1 MNLCNVAPSYNYEVI
16 VIGAGPAGSLAAAE
30 AARAGKSVLI
40 VEKDTEV
47 GIPEHCG
54 GLVST
59 SGLKNLIDDYSVIK
73 KKIDKGVLIVKGRS
87 FDFSFK
93 KSNLVEIDRQLLD
106 KKLASLAI
114 KEGSD
119 IVLGSYAFYK
129 KENNVNLVYVKG
141 KKLSAKY
148 VINAGGNA
156 YYPKK
161 EGKILATQFLFAL
174 KNGNYDGVA
183 IYINKELMPQMFGWY
198 IPYDEGLA
206 KVGAPGSTD
215 VALLVAKKI
224 LNNLNLNGEPIKIMS
239 SYLING
245 GPVFKNNTNDYALI
259 GDAGGQTK
267 PTTGGGIIFGGIGG
281 KIAGKLVAEDAL
293 GKYNEEYY
301 ERGPGKDLINQVKIK
316 DVYNALNDSA
326 IYKIVEVLHKNDV
339 SFSGDEFDFHSK
351 FIKRILGDPLLALKV
366 AEAIPSV
373 VLSYLKSLFFS

>member
-1 MNLCNVAPSYNYEVI
+1 LVPSYNYEVI

-30 AARAGKSVLI
+30 AARAGKSVLV

-59 SGLKNLIDDYSVIK
+59 SGLKKVIDDNSIIK
-73 KKIDKGVLIVKGRS
+73 KKIDKGAFIVKDQF
-87 FDFSFK
+87 FDFSFE
-93 KSNLVEIDRQLLD
+93 KSNLVVIDRQLLD

-129 KENNVNLVYVKG
+129 KENNVNLVYIKG
-141 KKLSAKY
+141 KKLFAKY
-148 VINAGGNA
+148 VINAGGSA

-161 EGKILATQFLFAL
+161 EGKILATQFMVAL
-174 KNGNYDGVA
+174 KNGNYDGIAV
-183 IYINKELMPQMFGWY
+183 YINKELMPKMFGWY
-198 IPYDEGLA
+198 IPYEEGLA
-206 KVGAPGSTD
+206 KVGAPGSPEI
-215 VALLVAKKI
+215 ALLVAKKI
-224 LNNLNLNGEPIKIMS
+224 LNNLDLKGEPIKIMS

-245 GPVFKNNTNDYALI
+245 GPVFKNNTNDYVLI

-281 KIAGKLVAEDAL
+281 KIAGKLAAEDAL
-293 GKYNEEYY
+293 DKYNEEYY

-316 DVYNALNDSA
+316 DVYDALNDSA
-326 IYKIVEVLHKNDV
+326 IYKIVEALHKKDA
-339 SFSGDEFDFHSK
+339 SFIDDEFDFHSK
-351 FIKRILGDPLLALKV
+351 FIRRVLEDPLLALKV
-366 AEAIPSV
+366 AEAIPSAV
-373 VLSYLKSLFFS
+373 FSYLKSLFFS

>member
-1 MNLCNVAPSYNYEVI
+1 LAPSYNYEVI

-30 AARAGKSVLI
+30 VARAGKRVLI

-59 SGLKNLIDDYSVIK
+59 SGLKNVIDDYRIIK
-73 KKIDKGVLIVKGRS
+73 KKIDKGTLIVKDRF
-87 FDFSFK
+87 FDFSFE

-106 KKLASLAI
+106 KKLAGLAI

-119 IVLGSYAFYK
+119 MVLGSYAFYK
-129 KENNVNLVYVKG
+129 KENNVNLVYIKG

-161 EGKILATQFLFAL
+161 EGKILATQFMFAL
-174 KNGNYDGVA
+174 KNGNYDGIAV
-183 IYINKELMPQMFGWY
+183 YINKELIPKMFGWY
-198 IPYDEGLA
+198 IPYEEGLA
-206 KVGAPGSTD
+206 KVGAPGSPEI
-215 VALLVAKKI
+215 ALLVAKKI

-245 GPVFKNNTNDYALI
+245 GPVFKDNTNDYVLV

-281 KIAGKLVAEDAL
+281 KIAGKLAAKDAL
-293 GKYNEEYY
+293 DKYNEEYY
-301 ERGPGKDLINQVKIK
+301 KRGPGRDLINQVKIK
-316 DVYNALNDSA
+316 DVYDALNDST
-326 IYKIVEVLHKNDV
+326 IYKIVEVLHEKNA

-351 FIKRILGDPLLALKV
+351 FIRRVLEDPLLAFKI
-366 AEAIPSV
+366 AEVIPSAV
-373 VLSYLKSLFFS
+373 FSYLKSLFFS

>member
-1 MNLCNVAPSYNYEVI
+1 MAPSYNYEVI

-30 AARAGKSVLI
+30 VARAGKRVLI

-59 SGLKNLIDDYSVIK
+59 SGLKNVIDDYRIIK
-73 KKIDKGVLIVKGRS
+73 KKIDKGTLIVKDRF
-87 FDFSFK
+87 FDFSFE

-106 KKLASLAI
+106 KKLAGLAI

-119 IVLGSYAFYK
+119 MVLGSYAFYK
-129 KENNVNLVYVKG
+129 KENNVNLVYIKG

-161 EGKILATQFLFAL
+161 EGKILATQFMFAL
-174 KNGNYDGVA
+174 KNGNYDGIAV
-183 IYINKELMPQMFGWY
+183 YINKELIPKMFGWY
-198 IPYDEGLA
+198 IPYEEGLA
-206 KVGAPGSTD
+206 KVGAPGSPEI
-215 VALLVAKKI
+215 ALLVAKKI

-245 GPVFKNNTNDYALI
+245 GPVFKDNTNDYVLV

-281 KIAGKLVAEDAL
+281 KIAGKLAAKDAL
-293 GKYNEEYY
+293 DKYNEEYY
-301 ERGPGKDLINQVKIK
+301 KRGPGRDLINQVKIK
-316 DVYNALNDSA
+316 DVYDALNDST
-326 IYKIVEVLHKNDV
+326 IYKIVEVLHEKNA

-351 FIKRILGDPLLALKV
+351 FIRRVLEDPLLAFKI
-366 AEAIPSV
+366 AEVIPSAV
-373 VLSYLKSLFFS
+373 FSYLKSLFFS

>member
-1 MNLCNVAPSYNYEVI
+1 LAPSYNYEVI

-30 AARAGKSVLI
+30 AARAGKRVLI
-40 VEKDTEV
+40 IEKDTEV

-59 SGLKNLIDDYSVIK
+59 SGLKNVIDDYRIIK
-73 KKIDKGVLIVKGRS
+73 KKIDKGTLIVKDRF
-87 FDFSFK
+87 FDFSFE
-93 KSNLVEIDRQLLD
+93 KSNLVVIDRQLLD
-106 KKLASLAI
+106 KKLAGLAI

-119 IVLGSYAFYK
+119 MVLGSYAFYK
-129 KENNVNLVYVKG
+129 KENNVNLVYIKG

-161 EGKILATQFLFAL
+161 EGKILATQFMFAL
-174 KNGNYDGVA
+174 KNRNYDGIAV
-183 IYINKELMPQMFGWY
+183 YINKELIPKMFGWY
-198 IPYDEGLA
+198 IPYEEGLA
-206 KVGAPGSTD
+206 KVGAPGSPEI
-215 VALLVAKKI
+215 ALLVAKKI

-245 GPVFKNNTNDYALI
+245 GPVFKYNTNDYVLV

-281 KIAGKLVAEDAL
+281 KIAGKLAAKDAL
-293 GKYNEEYY
+293 DKYNEEYY
-301 ERGPGKDLINQVKIK
+301 KQGPGRDLINQVKIK
-316 DVYNALNDSA
+316 DVYDALNDSI
-326 IYKIVEVLHKNDV
+326 IYKIVEALHVKNA

-351 FIKRILGDPLLALKV
+351 FIRRILEDPLLALKI
-366 AEAIPSV
+366 AEVIPSAV
-373 VLSYLKSLFFS
+373 FSYLKSLFFS